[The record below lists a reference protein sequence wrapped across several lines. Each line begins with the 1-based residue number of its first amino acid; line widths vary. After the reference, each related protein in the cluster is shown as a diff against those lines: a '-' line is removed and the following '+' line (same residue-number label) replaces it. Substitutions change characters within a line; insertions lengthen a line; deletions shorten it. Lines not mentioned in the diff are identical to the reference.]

1 MKNLLPISFIS
12 FGTLFLLSSSSV
24 FANGEDVHEE
34 VQEVVTHTLEDSLRS
49 TSIKVVVVAAI
60 IILGFVVLTMLLKH
74 FGERMKKMLFAG
86 IVIPTLLATIFMVGS
101 TLYLNFTSSSG
112 GPVHWHADIEV
123 WDCGNKLDFTDPQGF
138 SNKVGTSTFHEHND
152 GRMHVEGVVT
162 NPEEASLGKF
172 FGFIGGGLTSDEMRV
187 PTNDGL
193 IVRNN
198 GDLCDDG
205 DEGVLQVFVYKTRGN
220 TFSQMKLDD
229 PASYILSP
237 ESNVPPGD
245 CIIIEFDEGK
255 EKTNKL
261 CNFYKLKI
269 ETGDLKP
276 APGALEE
283 STNTT
288 PESDTQESTS
298 SAEPAHDHEEGV
310 DSDHHD

>member
-1 MKNLLPISFIS
+1 M
-12 FGTLFLLSSSSV
+12 FLAFPSII
-24 FANGEDVHEE
+24 FAHGDEAEE
-34 VQEVVTHTLEDSLRS
+34 VETVVTSTLEDTLRS
-49 TSIKVVVVAAI
+49 NSIKVVVVASI

-74 FGERMKKMLFAG
+74 FGEGMKKVLFAG
-86 IVIPTLLATIFMVGS
+86 IVIPALLATVYMVGS

-152 GRMHVEGVVT
+152 SRMHVEGVVT
-162 NPEEASLGKF
+162 NKEEAELGKF
-172 FGFIGGGLTSDEMRV
+172 FGFIGGSLTADEMRV

-193 IVRNN
+193 IVRHS
-198 GDLCDDG
+198 GDICDDG
-205 DEGVLQVFVYKTRGN
+205 DEGVLQVFVYKTHDN

-237 ESNVPPGD
+237 ESTVPPGD
-245 CIIIEFDEGK
+245 CIIIEFDEEK

-269 ETGDLKP
+269 ETGDLQP
-276 APGALEE
+276 VAGTLPE
-283 STNTT
+283 STNTKPDKE
-288 PESDTQESTS
+288 PEEPTS
-298 SAEPAHDHEEGV
+298 SAQPDHEHEEGV
-310 DSDHHD
+310 TPHND